1 MLENASIRLYR
12 HIWCPL
18 RVYLADEGVVGVRF
32 GLGKERDLGH
42 DFSRV
47 IRQLDEYFKGK
58 QKAFEL
64 PLVYDHSTFNGRVLS
79 ALIKVPHGCTISYQE
94 LARKSGHPNACR
106 AVGNV
111 MARNPLPI
119 FIPCHRVIKADGSLG
134 CFGGGVGLKRRLLEM
149 EGVGSGNYG
158 AVKS

>member
-1 MLENASIRLYR
+1 MLEKASIRLYR

-32 GLGKERDLGH
+32 GLGPNRDLGH

-47 IRQLDEYFKGK
+47 IRQLDGYFRGK
-58 QKAFEL
+58 RREFNL
-64 PLVYDHSTFNGRVLS
+64 PLVYDRSSFRGRVLS
-79 ALIKVPHGCTISYQE
+79 ALVKVPYGSTISYQE
-94 LARKSGHPNACR
+94 LAGKSGHKYACR

-111 MARNPLPI
+111 MAWNPLPI
-119 FIPCHRVIKADGSLG
+119 FVPCHRVIKADGSLG

-149 EGVGSGNYG
+149 ESNTP
-158 AVKS
+158 